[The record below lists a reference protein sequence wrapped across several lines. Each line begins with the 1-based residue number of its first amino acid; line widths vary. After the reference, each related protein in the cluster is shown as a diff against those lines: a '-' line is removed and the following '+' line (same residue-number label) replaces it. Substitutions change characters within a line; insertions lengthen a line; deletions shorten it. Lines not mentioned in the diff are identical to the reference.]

1 MKNSTKLVKRYVL
14 EYIADRRK
22 HLENGHFYNDNGQE
36 ADKEKFLEYYD
47 KYTQGFV
54 DDINKGKCT
63 NLEAIRYLSD
73 MSDWEF
79 SNCAFK

>member
-22 HLENGHFYNDNGQE
+22 HLENGYFCKGE
-36 ADKEKFLEYYD
+36 ETEKEKLLEYYD

-63 NLEAIRYLSD
+63 NLDAIRYLSD

>member
-22 HLENGHFYNDNGQE
+22 HLENFHAEG
-36 ADKEKFLEYYD
+36 KEEFLSYYD
-47 KYTQGFV
+47 KYTQGFI
-54 DDINKGKCT
+54 DDINKGRCS

-79 SNCAFK
+79 VECAFN